1 MNLQLRHYL
10 IDSGRIKLYKQRRK
24 HGIFYDNYM
33 KYEDT
38 ERAKKEWEEYSELNT
53 FLEETGSYE
62 ESIEACKFINSITA
76 KRKRVRKK
84 IKRMSEYKNT
94 HPDVY
99 LSFVTFTFTDYEL
112 SNTSE
117 ETRRRKLREYLNK
130 YALDYVL
137 NVDYGDETGREHYH
151 AVVLYREKL
160 KKKDQCW
167 SGYTHIKPIHA
178 SVEDIRKTA
187 QYLTKLSSHACKST
201 TKFKSIISKRKPLC
215 YLN

>member
-1 MNLQLRHYL
+1 
-10 IDSGRIKLYKQRRK
+10 
-24 HGIFYDNYM
+24 M

-84 IKRMSEYKNT
+84 IKRMSEYKKT

-137 NVDYGDETGREHYH
+137 NVHVRFHLRSQH
-151 AVVLYREKL
+151 LIHSL
-160 KKKDQCW
+160 M
-167 SGYTHIKPIHA
+167 HI
-178 SVEDIRKTA
+178 
-187 QYLTKLSSHACKST
+187 C
-201 TKFKSIISKRKPLC
+201 
-215 YLN
+215 LNTL